1 MNTVFCE
8 KCAYIDS
15 SGMADHV
22 LVIAQCACYR
32 PVQGLLVLSCA
43 GRQRVVCKFSRIS
56 VYLSMQKV

>member
-22 LVIAQCACYR
+22 LGLRHSPVCLLQACAR
-32 PVQGLLVLSCA
+32 FTCA
-43 GRQRVVCKFSRIS
+43 ELCRQAESGV
-56 VYLSMQKV
+56 